1 LIELMM
7 TVSIAMILL
16 TVAAPSFFNVIN
28 NNRLTVEANDLVVNL
43 SLARSQAKVRKQRVV
58 VCKSSNGKD
67 CSTADTTN
75 WEDGWL
81 MYADDDQ
88 KTILRTSNGLPDNN
102 TLRVD
107 EVFSNWIAFLPDGR
121 SIGSGSARP
130 PTEGEFRLCDA
141 RGASAARVIQVSP
154 IGRAKVVREHGAT
167 SCP

>member
-16 TVAAPSFFNVIN
+16 TVAAPNFFNVIN

-58 VCKSSNGKD
+58 VCKSINGED

-88 KTILRTSNGLPDNN
+88 KTILRTSNGLSDNN

-107 EVFSNWIAFLPDGR
+107 AVFRNWIAFLPDGR
-121 SIGSGSARP
+121 SIGSGSATP
-130 PTEGEFRLCDA
+130 PTEGEFRLCDP
-141 RGASAARVIQVSP
+141 RGASVARVIQVSP
-154 IGRAKVVREHGAT
+154 IGRAKVVREPGAT